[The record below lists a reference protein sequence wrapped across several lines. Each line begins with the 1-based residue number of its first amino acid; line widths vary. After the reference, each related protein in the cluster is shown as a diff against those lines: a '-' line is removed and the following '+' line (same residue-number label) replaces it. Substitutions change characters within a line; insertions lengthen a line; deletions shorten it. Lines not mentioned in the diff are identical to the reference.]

1 MTMASHPLE
10 TNLSKSLSAH
20 RSLGVRGSNHAGM
33 REFNERIVLQ
43 AVRQNGALPKADLAR
58 LTQLS
63 TQTVAIIVDRL
74 IADGLLLKHDRIRG
88 KIGQPS
94 VPIALNP
101 TGAYTVGVQ
110 VGRRGLELMVGDF
123 VGTTLHTWK
132 HLYDYPSPQVVLS
145 KVKVGLQA
153 LEAAMGSEWAKVVGV
168 GLAAPLSMH
177 QWTEVLAQPSKP
189 LPSNA
194 ASVLTPS
201 ARTPAVTQDHA
212 PEQAHSN
219 GQSIRR
225 AAEHALEQWQHLNL
239 LQAVQ
244 ALTPLPVEFAKD
256 TTAACVAELLQGLG
270 RSHRSFLYVFVG
282 TFVGGG
288 LVMGGHIVN
297 GHRGNAGAI
306 GSLPLG
312 LGADLIQAAHVQ
324 LPHKTSKPQQL
335 LEVASGWQLEQTL
348 IAAGLDPLLVH
359 QETIMDSAYD
369 SFTQPW
375 LHNAST
381 ALAMTAASATAFN
394 DLDAVI
400 IDGSLARCL
409 MDALITQTQA
419 AMSQYHFEGMNAPA
433 LMCGEIGRQARAKGA
448 AWLPLHTQFFPDK
461 DVFLKQDA

>member
-1 MTMASHPLE
+1 MNSVDT
-10 TNLSKSLSAH
+10 TLSPQPNNYA
-20 RSLGVRGSNHAGM
+20 VRGSNHAGM

-101 TGAYTVGVQ
+101 LGALSIGVQ
-110 VGRRGLELMVGDF
+110 IGRRGLEMMVCDF
-123 VGTTLHTWK
+123 VGHTLHTWK
-132 HLYDYPSPQVVLS
+132 YLYAYPNPHTVLA
-145 KVKVGLQA
+145 KVKEGLQA
-153 LEAAMGSEWAKVVGV
+153 LELAVGDHWDKVVGI

-177 QWTEVLAQPSKP
+177 QWVGVLVKP
-189 LPSNA
+189 TDTSTSGDA
-194 ASVLTPS
+194 
-201 ARTPAVTQDHA
+201 
-212 PEQAHSN
+212 
-219 GQSIRR
+219 IRL
-225 AAEHALEQWQHLNL
+225 AAEQSLAQWQHINVQ
-239 LQAVQ
+239 QAVQ
-244 ALTPLPVEFAKD
+244 ALTSLPVEFAKD
-256 TTAACVAELLQGLG
+256 TTAACVAELLQGHG
-270 RSHRSFLYVFVG
+270 RNRRSFLYVFVG

-297 GHRGNAGAI
+297 GQRGNAGAI

-312 LGADLIQAAHVQ
+312 LATGA
-324 LPHKTSKPQQL
+324 TKPQQL
-335 LEVASGWQLEQTL
+335 LEIASGWQLEQTL

-359 QETIMDSAYD
+359 HDSIMDATYKVY
-369 SFTQPW
+369 TQPW
-375 LHNAST
+375 LMHAAS
-381 ALAMTAASATAFN
+381 ALAMTAASAAAFN
-394 DLDAVI
+394 DLEAVV
-400 IDGSLARCL
+400 IDGSLARSL

-433 LMCGEIGRQARAKGA
+433 VICGEVGRQARAKGG
-448 AWLPLHTQFFPDK
+448 AWLPLHAQFFPDK